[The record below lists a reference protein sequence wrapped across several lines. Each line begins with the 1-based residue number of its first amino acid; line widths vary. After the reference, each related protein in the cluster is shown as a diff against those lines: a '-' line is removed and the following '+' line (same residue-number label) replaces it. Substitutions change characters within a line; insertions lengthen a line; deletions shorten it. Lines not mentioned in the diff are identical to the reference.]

1 MVVCCNKPLII
12 ALALLSAGS
21 SLAFSS
27 TKSITTPRGLSLS
40 SLSSLAVEEQQ
51 QIIGIDRPLLRQF
64 GNRISERVIN
74 SKYGYNWK
82 DTNIAVDDGYD
93 AYTSEETIPCLN
105 MQSDGGSNNT
115 KKNDGDIASRGEI
128 RKAYT
133 ASSSKIEPSEFGRSS
148 GSGCTIIR
156 LRGKD
161 ASSVNGLVNFAD
173 DFFDGVDNEECNT
186 DINNVGMVRVDDNV
200 HFGFDTNVNGK
211 GKMQV
216 LYTKLVPSQNNN
228 EEQPLMLPKE
238 VGELVGIE
246 SLSNAHDGMEA
257 LFDIGSQITSA
268 VLGMTV
274 CATNKLLDDCTASRN
289 DFNHEVEHHSDNV
302 ANSYQRLI
310 RYLKPLNNETVDTPA
325 FWPHVDSTFLTMI
338 PMPKLPGLEVWCPS
352 KKYATS
358 DDMAERGEW
367 VRPIIPFDDD
377 YASSIPG
384 KNEEGDDDCAYVI
397 VLSGEFL
404 QLLSDGS
411 VPACIHRVIPPKSS
425 SQSASSSSKQ
435 KYKPRVSAPLF
446 IRPRRRKDAILNV
459 ASDLNNALH
468 TSTESDDRTS
478 ITAGSEGLYFEE
490 GLMEE
495 CDNMHVWEYMSCMS
509 IGN

>member
-27 TKSITTPRGLSLS
+27 TKSITPPRRGLSLS
-40 SLSSLAVEEQQ
+40 SLSSLAVEEEQQ

-82 DTNIAVDDGYD
+82 DTNIAVDIGYD

-105 MQSDGGSNNT
+105 MQSGGGSNNT
-115 KKNDGDIASRGEI
+115 KKNDGDIASRREI
-128 RKAYT
+128 RNAYT

-173 DFFDGVDNEECNT
+173 DFFDGVDNEECNA

-200 HFGFDTNVNGK
+200 HFGFDANVNGK

-216 LYTKLVPSQNNN
+216 LYTKLVPSQNDN

-238 VGELVGIE
+238 VGELVGSK
-246 SLSNAHDGMEA
+246 SLSNAHDGMET

-268 VLGMTV
+268 VLGMTD
-274 CATNKLLDDCTASRN
+274 CSTNKLLDDCTASRN

-310 RYLKPLNNETVDTPA
+310 RYLKPQQNDETVDTPA

-338 PMPKLPGLEVWCPS
+338 PMPTLPGLEVWCPS

-384 KNEEGDDDCAYVI
+384 KNEEDDDDCAYVI

-425 SQSASSSSKQ
+425 SPSASSSSKQ

-446 IRPRRRKDAILNV
+446 VRPRRRKDAILNV
-459 ASDLNNALH
+459 SSDLKNTLS
-468 TSTESDDRTS
+468 STTNEVIDD
-478 ITAGSEGLYFEE
+478 TASATGLYFEQ

-495 CDNMHVWEYMSCMS
+495 CDNMHVWEYMKEQR
-509 IGN
+509 

>member
-1 MVVCCNKPLII
+1 
-12 ALALLSAGS
+12 
-21 SLAFSS
+21 
-27 TKSITTPRGLSLS
+27 
-40 SLSSLAVEEQQ
+40 
-51 QIIGIDRPLLRQF
+51 
-64 GNRISERVIN
+64 
-74 SKYGYNWK
+74 
-82 DTNIAVDDGYD
+82 
-93 AYTSEETIPCLN
+93 

-133 ASSSKIEPSEFGRSS
+133 ASNSNEIEQSEFGRSS

-200 HFGFDTNVNGK
+200 HFGFDANVNEE

-216 LYTKLVPSQNNN
+216 LYTKLVPSKKNND
-228 EEQPLMLPKE
+228 EQPIMLPKE
-238 VGELVGIE
+238 VGALVGIE
-246 SLSNAHDGMEA
+246 SLSNAHDGMET

-268 VLGMTV
+268 VLGMTD
-274 CATNKLLDDCTASRN
+274 CSTNKLLDDCTASRN

-310 RYLKPLNNETVDTPA
+310 RYLKPQNNETVDTPA

-352 KKYATS
+352 KKYAAS

-367 VRPIIPFDDD
+367 VRPIIPFD

-384 KNEEGDDDCAYVI
+384 KDEEDCAYVI

-425 SQSASSSSKQ
+425 SPSASSSSKQ

-459 ASDLNNALH
+459 SSDLKNTLS
-468 TSTESDDRTS
+468 STTNEVIDD
-478 ITAGSEGLYFEE
+478 TASATGLYFEQ

-495 CDNMHVWEYMSCMS
+495 CDNMHVWEYMKDQR
-509 IGN
+509 

>member
-1 MVVCCNKPLII
+1 MI
-12 ALALLSAGS
+12 ARSMACSNTLLVILALSSVAGSS
-21 SLAFSS
+21 SLAFS
-27 TKSITTPRGLSLS
+27 TPNITPRS
-40 SLSSLAVEEQQ
+40 SLSSLFSAVEEQQ
-51 QIIGIDRPLLRQF
+51 HVDRPLLRQF
-64 GNRISERVIN
+64 GKRINGRIVD
-74 SKYGYNWK
+74 SKYGYNWR
-82 DTNIAVDDGYD
+82 DGIVVADGYD

-105 MQSDGGSNNT
+105 MQCDYDGNNQQHNE
-115 KKNDGDIASRGEI
+115 NDDIASRQEI

-186 DINNVGMVRVDDNV
+186 DINNVGMIRVDDNV
-200 HFGFDTNVNGK
+200 HFGFDTNVNDE

-216 LYTKLVPSQNNN
+216 LYTKLCPSQNNN
-228 EEQPLMLPKE
+228 EEQPIMLPTE

-246 SLSNAHDGMEA
+246 SLSNAHDGMNT

-268 VLGMTV
+268 VLGMTDSS
-274 CATNKLLDDCTASRN
+274 ANKLLDDCTASRN

-310 RYLKPLNNETVDTPA
+310 RYLKPENDETVDTPA

-358 DDMAERGEW
+358 DDVAERGEW
-367 VRPIIPFDDD
+367 VRLIIPSDDD
-377 YASSIPG
+377 HASSIPG
-384 KNEEGDDDCAYVI
+384 KDDEDCAYVI

-411 VPACIHRVIPPKSS
+411 VPACIHRVIPPQSS
-425 SQSASSSSKQ
+425 SPVASSLIGGKDA
-435 KYKPRVSAPLF
+435 YKPRISAPLF
-446 IRPRRRKDAILNV
+446 VRPRRRKDAILNV
-459 ASDLNNALH
+459 ASDLKNTLS
-468 TSTESDDRTS
+468 STTREGLDDPASAAT
-478 ITAGSEGLYFEE
+478 GLYFEE

-495 CDNMHVWEYMSCMS
+495 CDNMHVWEYMKEQR
-509 IGN
+509 